1 MKKLVFLGVA
11 CALAGTMS
19 PNNARAQS
27 PTDVTDFNANILVER
42 GLSVA
47 AKAAIRASG
56 ATVARAGVDAWGGM
70 LSTADSLLISPDA
83 QAQIAGAL
91 LRGNAAPLA
100 NGLTANG
107 VPAALATDAATSF
120 AALSTDGK
128 GQDLEYRNKL
138 HRATSAFNRMATG
151 VPAEMLAAPSGQFVG
166 MHTVLK
172 QATDA
177 YNRANPAVPLR
188 TTS

>member
-11 CALAGTMS
+11 CALAGTVS

-27 PTDVTDFNANILVER
+27 PTERTDPGTNFVVER

-47 AKAAIRASG
+47 AKAGIRASG

-100 NGLTANG
+100 NGLKASG

-166 MHTVLK
+166 MRTVLK

-177 YNRANPAVPLR
+177 YNRANPATPLQA
-188 TTS
+188 S